1 MEYDGIAEVWV
12 DSLDDWKQVVA
23 DTDFVKY
30 IAGNKKN
37 PRVNLQQKLI

>member
-30 IAGNKKN
+30 IAGNKKILVLTCN
-37 PRVNLQQKLI
+37 RS